1 MGIKANGLRYRSE
14 LGGEIIVGSEI
25 RAALDE
31 LEQENE
37 ELNAQVEEM
46 KELEIIQSKL
56 MRNGEQRG
64 VRKAD
69 EEIAELRAQ
78 LARCIEALEYLL
90 SVNVGEADVEY
101 GTACKNAEDAIRLA
115 KE

>member
-1 MGIKANGLRYRSE
+1 VQFRVFVHYEKWKDKEMNI
-14 LGGEIIVGSEI
+14 
-25 RAALDE
+25 LD
-31 LEQENE
+31 
-37 ELNAQVEEM
+37 
-46 KELEIIQSKL
+46 KELTHADQDSEMLLYEQSEAQKREI
-56 MRNGEQRG
+56 E
-64 VRKAD
+64 
-69 EEIAELRAQ
+69 ELRAQ